1 MKNRRTISLTAIYI
15 VLIIGV
21 LAFSI
26 PYLYMIVSSTQNNA
40 AIVGTELNFSFGP
53 YFFEN
58 LKEVN
63 DKYNYGRVLMNS
75 LIITVIGTAL
85 STFMTTLA
93 GFVMAKYKF
102 RGSKLIFN
110 LVMVSRM
117 VPQFALII
125 PIFFIMSR
133 MGLTD
138 TFAGVIIPTLASTN
152 SVFIMRQYAMQIPNE
167 MLEAPRIDGAS
178 EWTIF
183 RKIVVPSLIPSIV
196 TVGMLTFMGYWN
208 GYLIPLIML
217 KTNSKFTIPLII
229 QNMTQNPYDV
239 LNIGALMALLA
250 TSVIPIICIY
260 MYVQSKY
267 KSTGMDSAI
276 K

>member
-1 MKNRRTISLTAIYI
+1 
-15 VLIIGV
+15 
-21 LAFSI
+21 
-26 PYLYMIVSSTQNNA
+26 
-40 AIVGTELNFSFGP
+40 
-53 YFFEN
+53 
-58 LKEVN
+58 
-63 DKYNYGRVLMNS
+63 
-75 LIITVIGTAL
+75 
-85 STFMTTLA
+85 
-93 GFVMAKYKF
+93 
-102 RGSKLIFN
+102 
-110 LVMVSRM
+110 
-117 VPQFALII
+117 
-125 PIFFIMSR
+125 
-133 MGLTD
+133 
-138 TFAGVIIPTLASTN
+138 
-152 SVFIMRQYAMQIPNE
+152 YAMQIPNE